1 MATRWGWLW
10 VAGTAAWIV
19 FTLSDLAGVPVTG
32 LAAQPDVLL
41 LLTGTDR
48 VLAEAATL
56 WVALL
61 VVLFAERATSTI
73 GSGALMLAAAAALL
87 PSALSGHAGHHSAA
101 AVATV
106 ALGVHIVAASIWVG
120 GLLGLIV
127 HLRRYPDQLRQAV
140 PRFSAAALICVAAV
154 GTSGVLAGVVLLDGW
169 AALWATSRGQ
179 LILAKTAALVVLTAI
194 GYQHRR
200 FTVGAACSGRL
211 GPLLRWGAVEL
222 TLMSATIG
230 IAVVLSTTA

>member
-1 MATRWGWLW
+1 
-10 VAGTAAWIV
+10 
-19 FTLSDLAGVPVTG
+19 
-32 LAAQPDVLL
+32 
-41 LLTGTDR
+41 
-48 VLAEAATL
+48 
-56 WVALL
+56 
-61 VVLFAERATSTI
+61 
-73 GSGALMLAAAAALL
+73 
-87 PSALSGHAGHHSAA
+87 
-101 AVATV
+101 
-106 ALGVHIVAASIWVG
+106 VHIVAASIWVG

-154 GTSGVLAGVVLLDGW
+154 GISGVLASVVLLDDW
-169 AALWATSRGQ
+169 VALWATSRGQ
-179 LILAKTAALVVLTAI
+179 LILAKTVALVVLTAI

-211 GPLLRWGAVEL
+211 GPLLRWGAAEL